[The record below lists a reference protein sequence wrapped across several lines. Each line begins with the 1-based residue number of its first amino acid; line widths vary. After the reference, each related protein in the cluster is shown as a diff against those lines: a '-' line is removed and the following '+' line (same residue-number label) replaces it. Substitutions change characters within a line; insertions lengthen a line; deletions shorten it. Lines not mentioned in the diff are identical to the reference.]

1 MKACCLSGAQLKNL
15 KQEIQVLQQQ
25 LTNDL
30 ELEQKDQRDGLNLI
44 NPSGV
49 MDRGE
54 EAAVAGQQFSNLSH
68 VTRLTEEIR
77 ECHHALQRIDEG
89 DYGCCAACGEEIE
102 LNRLMANPVAL
113 LCVSCQSREE
123 GQRQVASF

>member
-1 MKACCLSGAQLKNL
+1 MKPCCLSAAQLNNL
-15 KQEIQVLQQQ
+15 KQEVLVLQQQ

-30 ELEQKDQRDGLNLI
+30 EVEQQDQQDGLNLI
-44 NPSGV
+44 NPSEV

-77 ECHHALQRIDEG
+77 ECDHALQRIEDGE
-89 DYGCCAACGEEIE
+89 YGCCATCGEEIE

-113 LCVSCQSREE
+113 LCISCQSREE